1 MAAAERSR
9 LWLARGWLFVAL
21 AGAFYLAFY
30 SFSKGPVAGCG
41 PGSGCDRVL
50 SSRWAYWLGIPVS
63 LPAIA
68 VYGALLRATWKLGDH
83 EIPARRSRWRL
94 SALALSGLVWAAALW
109 FASLQ
114 HFVLGSWCKFCL
126 ATHSSA
132 VLGTLFLVSLLR
144 RSPVGEEPGGRPAA
158 PLDWARGLGLS
169 LAGMSMLVLGQLAV
183 KPRLYA
189 LTRFAAAPSSPSR
202 KLVLFGGHFAVDP
215 DQLPLL
221 GPSTAP
227 HFVVSLVDYTCEH
240 CRHMHP
246 LLKAAAAHFGG
257 QVAIL
262 VLPMPLDA
270 DCNPMIR
277 ETQPLNF
284 GACDYA
290 RLALAVWRAKP
301 PAFPEF
307 DDWLF
312 NPDGVPSLEDARAK
326 AEALVGGGALD
337 RALADPWVKRQIA
350 LDVNLYIANSQAMG
364 DSHLPQLIFGDA
376 GSSGEMD
383 DAGELEQLI
392 ASHAPLTR
400 HP

>member
-1 MAAAERSR
+1 
-9 LWLARGWLFVAL
+9 
-21 AGAFYLAFY
+21 
-30 SFSKGPVAGCG
+30 
-41 PGSGCDRVL
+41 
-50 SSRWAYWLGIPVS
+50 
-63 LPAIA
+63 
-68 VYGALLRATWKLGDH
+68 
-83 EIPARRSRWRL
+83 
-94 SALALSGLVWAAALW
+94 
-109 FASLQ
+109 
-114 HFVLGSWCKFCL
+114 
-126 ATHSSA
+126 
-132 VLGTLFLVSLLR
+132 
-144 RSPVGEEPGGRPAA
+144 
-158 PLDWARGLGLS
+158 
-169 LAGMSMLVLGQLAV
+169 
-183 KPRLYA
+183 
-189 LTRFAAAPSSPSR
+189 
-202 KLVLFGGHFAVDP
+202 
-215 DQLPLL
+215 
-221 GPSTAP
+221 
-227 HFVVSLVDYTCEH
+227 
-240 CRHMHP
+240 
-246 LLKAAAAHFGG
+246 
-257 QVAIL
+257 
-262 VLPMPLDA
+262 
-270 DCNPMIR
+270 MIR

-290 RLALAVWRAKP
+290 RLGAGRRRAKP